1 MRTRQQQRAV
11 VAMSWCSIIAN
22 IVLFGFKFRV
32 GTVIGS
38 VAIVA
43 DAWHTLSDSLSSTVV
58 LAGVRTA
65 RKPADSEHPFGHGR
79 AELIAAVVV
88 GAFLG
93 AVGFNIILDS
103 IAQLRAAEATLF
115 GSAALAVC
123 FASVAVKEL
132 LAQGSFFVARRTGS
146 PAIKADGW
154 HHRSDAVT
162 SLLIIAGILFG
173 GRYWWIDS
181 VLGLVVALFLLHAA
195 VNVVREGAVPLL
207 GETPSR
213 AFLAQMHEI
222 AARTSPRLGQVHH
235 VHIHRYGDHT
245 ELTCHVRMEGTLSVE
260 KAHAVVDDYQSALR
274 DELDVEPTVHVDPTR
289 GRES

>member
-1 MRTRQQQRAV
+1 MRTRQQRAV

-22 IVLFGFKFRV
+22 IVLFGFKFWV
-32 GTVIGS
+32 GSVIGS

-43 DAWHTLSDSLSSTVV
+43 DAWHTLSDALSSSVV

-103 IAQLRAAEATLF
+103 IAQLRAAEGAVF

-123 FASVAVKEL
+123 LASVAVKEL
-132 LAQGSFFVARRTGS
+132 LAQGSFFVARRAGS
-146 PAIKADGW
+146 PAIRADGW

-162 SLLIIAGILFG
+162 SLLIIVGILFG

-181 VLGLVVALFLLHAA
+181 VLGLVVALFLLYAA
-195 VNVVREGAVPLL
+195 VNVIREGAAPLL

-213 AFLAQMHEI
+213 AFLAQMREI
-222 AARTSPRLGQVHH
+222 AARTSPRLGHVHH

-245 ELTCHVRMEGTLSVE
+245 ELTCHVRMEGSLSVE
-260 KAHAVVDDYQSALR
+260 KAHAVVDEYESALR
-274 DELDVEPTVHVDPTR
+274 DELDVEPTVHVDPNRDR
-289 GRES
+289 GS